1 MSLAVTTRITR
12 LLYSPLPKVSS
23 AVGGQITVSVFAWF
37 IFPQVLLFAVAAY
50 QNSECTEFC
59 YIVLFWERILLHT
72 NITLF
77 VLPLLI
83 CRRYYTSINIGNP
96 ARPYFLDV
104 DTGTDLTWIQC
115 DAPCTNCTKVHIIPS
130 HTFTEFSFVAAQ
142 LLRVSK
148 FQYFIM
154 SLIM

>member
-1 MSLAVTTRITR
+1 
-12 LLYSPLPKVSS
+12 
-23 AVGGQITVSVFAWF
+23 
-37 IFPQVLLFAVAAY
+37 
-50 QNSECTEFC
+50 
-59 YIVLFWERILLHT
+59 
-72 NITLF
+72 
-77 VLPLLI
+77 LI

-115 DAPCTNCTKVHIIPS
+115 DTPCTNCTKVRTIS
-130 HTFTEFSFVAAQ
+130 NHTLTEFSFVAAQ
-142 LLRVSK
+142 LLWVSK